1 MGRIIS
7 LLFCGCVAFFPS
19 CLYAQD
25 PKEENGLGRKIE
37 DFTLADSQGKEH
49 SLDGFAKQ
57 KALVVVF
64 LGTDCPLVKL
74 YADRLSEL
82 ARDYQKKG
90 VGFVGIDANI
100 QDSSEKVASFVK
112 EHAIK
117 FPVLLDPTG
126 TVADQF
132 LAKRNPEA
140 FVLDADRVIQY
151 RGRIDDQYGLT
162 ERGSFQKVKET
173 RKDLAIA
180 LDEIVAKKP
189 VSEPVTEAPGCIIGR
204 RRETKTEGNVTY
216 SKQISRILQDRCV
229 HCHRP
234 GDIGPFAL
242 ETYEDVIGWG
252 EMIQEVVD
260 DQRMPPWHAD
270 PSHGEFTND
279 ARMTDEEKAS
289 IRQWVADG
297 CPEGDKA
304 DLPPP
309 KRFSKTWRIGKPDMV
324 VAMSSTPF
332 KVPAQGV
339 LDYKYYTVNPGFK
352 KDVWIKAAECRPG
365 NRAVVHHIIVFVKA
379 PGENEKEVIL
389 RSSFLASTAPG
400 GQPMILPNGL
410 AKKIPKG
417 SQLLFQMHYTT
428 NGKAQTDK
436 SEIGLVFAD
445 EKEVQAEVKTDF
457 SGTFAFLIPPHAAD
471 HKVTASNTFNQDA
484 MLLAMYPH
492 MHVRGKA
499 FRYEAHYPDG
509 NKEILLDVPN
519 YDFNWQNTYTLKEP
533 KFLPAGSSIQCVAT
547 YDNSAENLNNPDPSQ
562 TVHFGDQTWDEMML
576 GFFDAVPID
585 QAGYARLVEQIK
597 NAPPMEIVLDDVAAT
612 EDTLA
617 VSNPEE
623 EKLAAEGNEDKRE
636 KVHRPL
642 DSGAPVSN
650 EKKAES
656 TLKLAKTLVS
666 RDKKKAA
673 EWAQKVI
680 DLAPDSPQA
689 AEAKELIRE
698 LTSKVRKR

>member
-1 MGRIIS
+1 MRRIMG
-7 LLFCGCVAFFPS
+7 LLFCGFFAFLPPS
-19 CLYAQD
+19 LHAEEI
-25 PKEENGLGRKIE
+25 PKEQAGIGKKIE
-37 DFTLADSQGKEH
+37 DFKLADAQGKEH
-49 SLDGFAKQ
+49 SLADFSKH
-57 KALVVVF
+57 KTLVVVF
-64 LGTDCPLVKL
+64 LGTDCPLAKL
-74 YADRLSEL
+74 YAERLSDL
-82 ARDYQKKG
+82 AKDYQKKG
-90 VGFVGIDANI
+90 VGFVGIDANV
-100 QDSSEKVASFVK
+100 QDSAEDVVAFTK
-112 EHAIK
+112 EHGIK

-126 TVADQF
+126 GVADQF

-140 FVLDADRVIQY
+140 FVLDTDRVVQY

-162 ERGSFQKVKET
+162 ERGCFQRTKET

-180 LDEIVAKKP
+180 LDEVSGKKP

-204 RRETKTEGNVTY
+204 KREAKTDGAVTY
-216 SKQISRILQDRCV
+216 SKQISRILQSRCV
-229 HCHRP
+229 QCHRP

-242 ETYEDVIGWG
+242 ESYDDVIGWG

-279 ARMTDEEKAS
+279 ARMTDEEKAQ

-309 KRFSKTWRIGKPDMV
+309 KKFPKTWRIGKPDMV
-324 VAMSSTPF
+324 VAMSGTPF

-352 KDVWIKAAECRPG
+352 KDVWVKAAECRPG

-400 GQPMILPNGL
+400 GQPMLLPAGL
-410 AKKIPKG
+410 AKKIPAG

-428 NGKAQTDK
+428 NGTAQTDK

-457 SGTFAFLIPPHAAD
+457 AGTFTFLIPPQAAD
-471 HKVTASNTFNQDA
+471 HKVTASNTFNKDA
-484 MLLAMYPH
+484 MLLQMYPH

-499 FRYEAHYPDG
+499 FRYEAVYPDG
-509 NKEILLDVPN
+509 KKEVLLDVPN

-533 KFLPAGSSIQCVAT
+533 KFLPAGSSIQCTAT

-562 TVHFGDQTWDEMML
+562 MVHFGDQTWDEMML
-576 GFFDAVPID
+576 GFFDAVPVD
-585 QAGYARLVEQIK
+585 QADVRQIGRADQKMLRPRRLWWTKPRQARRPS
-597 NAPPMEIVLDDVAAT
+597 PPQRRKIPSPPLPT
-612 EDTLA
+612 
-617 VSNPEE
+617 
-623 EKLAAEGNEDKRE
+623 KRA
-636 KVHRPL
+636 R
-642 DSGAPVSN
+642 S
-650 EKKAES
+650 
-656 TLKLAKTLVS
+656 
-666 RDKKKAA
+666 
-673 EWAQKVI
+673 
-680 DLAPDSPQA
+680 
-689 AEAKELIRE
+689 
-698 LTSKVRKR
+698 RKRRVALSHSRSTGLE